1 MPTGAARVF
10 FPPTQDCW
18 LLTVSIFPGISP
30 TVGKSVVNP
39 HEKKI
44 IQELRNEGEIIEK
57 KKVTYVGLG
66 CLLMR
71 LGHKEAVNQASLVA
85 LL

>member
-1 MPTGAARVF
+1 M
-10 FPPTQDCW
+10 
-18 LLTVSIFPGISP
+18 
-30 TVGKSVVNP
+30 VNP